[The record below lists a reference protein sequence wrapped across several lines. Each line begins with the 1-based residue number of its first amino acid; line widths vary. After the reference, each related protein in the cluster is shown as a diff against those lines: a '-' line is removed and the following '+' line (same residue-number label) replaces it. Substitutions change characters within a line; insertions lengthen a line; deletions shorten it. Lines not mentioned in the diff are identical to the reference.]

1 MQPVRLQ
8 KFLAAAGV
16 CSRRRAE
23 DLIRQGR
30 VAVNAEIVTQLG
42 TRVRPGTDRVT
53 VDGRHVRAAPPRMYI
68 VLNKPVGV
76 VSSCSH
82 PGQRTVLD
90 LVRVKERIYPVGRL
104 DKDSRGLLLL
114 TSDGALHHRLLHPS
128 FDHEKEY
135 EVEVDAFIPD
145 GALRRLARGV
155 VLSGRKTRPAKIQRI
170 SGRRFRIVLKEGRNR
185 QVRRMVGK
193 VGRRVVDLKR
203 VRMAGIRLGSLPEG
217 AWRHLTDREKKMLL
231 EDIDT
236 DHAL

>member
-30 VAVNAEIVTQLG
+30 VAVDGEIVTRLG
-42 TRVRPGTDRVT
+42 TKIAPDTQRVT
-53 VDGRHVRAAPPRMYI
+53 VDAKPVSGAQPRVYI
-68 VLNKPVGV
+68 MLNKPVGV
-76 VSSCSH
+76 VSSCRH

-90 LVRVKERIYPVGRL
+90 LVRVRERIYPVGRL

-135 EVEVDAFIPD
+135 EVEVDAFIAD
-145 GALRRLARGV
+145 GALRRLAEGV
-155 VLSGRKTRPAKIQRI
+155 VIGGRRTRPARVARI
-170 SGRRFRIVLKEGRNR
+170 SGRRFRIVLREGRNR

-193 VGRRVVDLKR
+193 VGRRVVDLRR
-203 VRMAGIRLGSLPEG
+203 VRVAGIRLGNLPEG
-217 AWRHLTDREKKMLL
+217 AWRHLTDRERKMLL
-231 EDIDT
+231 KDIDT

>member
-53 VDGRHVRAAPPRMYI
+53 VDGRPVRAAPPRMYI